1 MVSKVQKRPQTIN
14 GQIVQKTVDF
24 DPSKITSAI
33 YRAAYAVGGRDYDK
47 AVELTKKVIE
57 RIEDNREYITVE
69 EIQDIVEEV
78 LVDNGHY
85 KTAKAYI
92 LYRHQHAQA
101 RNADI
106 VKSQEHILTYL
117 SKNDLAV
124 KENANMAFS
133 LQGLNVFVAEQICE
147 NFWLEKIYPEFIR
160 NAAISGD
167 IHIHDLGILAPY
179 CVGWDLKDLL
189 MEGFTGVPGKIS
201 SAPPKHFRTALGQA
215 VNFIYTIQGEAAGAQ
230 AFSNFDTLLAPFIWY
245 DNLDYQQVKQGLQE
259 FIFNMNVP
267 TRVGFQSPFS
277 NITLDLKVPK
287 YMEYEPVIIGGKF
300 MDKTYGEFQEQ
311 MNMFNRAF
319 AEVMCE
325 GDAKGRVF
333 TFPIPTYNIT
343 EEFDWD
349 NPIYNGIWEMTARY
363 GIPYFANY
371 VNSDM
376 NPEDARSMCC
386 RLRIDNKEIR
396 RRMGGLF
403 AASPLTGSIGVVTI
417 NMPRIGYLT
426 DSKEEF
432 LARLGMMM
440 DIAKDSLEIKRKT
453 LESWTNEGLYP
464 YIRFYLRGV
473 KAKWVL
479 IGPTTFQQLVL

>member
-167 IHIHDLGILAPY
+167 IHIHDLGILA
-179 CVGWDLKDLL
+179 
-189 MEGFTGVPGKIS
+189 
-201 SAPPKHFRTALGQA
+201 
-215 VNFIYTIQGEAAGAQ
+215 
-230 AFSNFDTLLAPFIWY
+230 
-245 DNLDYQQVKQGLQE
+245 
-259 FIFNMNVP
+259 
-267 TRVGFQSPFS
+267 
-277 NITLDLKVPK
+277 
-287 YMEYEPVIIGGKF
+287 
-300 MDKTYGEFQEQ
+300 
-311 MNMFNRAF
+311 
-319 AEVMCE
+319 
-325 GDAKGRVF
+325 
-333 TFPIPTYNIT
+333 
-343 EEFDWD
+343 
-349 NPIYNGIWEMTARY
+349 
-363 GIPYFANY
+363 
-371 VNSDM
+371 
-376 NPEDARSMCC
+376 
-386 RLRIDNKEIR
+386 
-396 RRMGGLF
+396 
-403 AASPLTGSIGVVTI
+403 
-417 NMPRIGYLT
+417 
-426 DSKEEF
+426 
-432 LARLGMMM
+432 
-440 DIAKDSLEIKRKT
+440 
-453 LESWTNEGLYP
+453 
-464 YIRFYLRGV
+464 
-473 KAKWVL
+473 L
-479 IGPTTFQQLVL
+479 IV